1 MLTLIFRSPNALHE
15 RVCGPTRAIAITP
28 EAIYCDGRE
37 KPVAQFRYALWHVDG
52 AQFTAAEIV
61 GPATITF
68 RSQGSTEAR
77 KRGPFSA
84 LRIISGYLFDG
95 SKMLACAISGKWYTH
110 KEDETFD
117 QIVLDYQEES
127 VPAAHMP
134 GILVV
139 EDNDIERI
147 GLTAFLR
154 GKGYRVV
161 EAHNGQEALDRL
173 DKEVPDL
180 ILLDMQMPQV
190 DGWHFLAERRLDP
203 RLVSVPVV
211 VVTGLANANESLEH
225 EGAEAVVPKP
235 IQPENLLQTVR
246 QFVS

>member
-15 RVCGPTRAIAITP
+15 RVCGPSRTIAITP
-28 EAIYCDGRE
+28 EAIYCDGRLS
-37 KPVAQFRYALWHVDG
+37 AQFRYALWHVDG
-52 AQFTAAEIV
+52 AQFTAAEVV
-61 GPATITF
+61 GPATVAFARHSAPVT
-68 RSQGSTEAR
+68 R
-77 KRGPFSA
+77 KRGPFAS

-95 SKMLACAISGKWYTH
+95 SKLLACAIAGRWYTH
-110 KEDETFD
+110 EEDEEFD
-117 QIVLDYQEES
+117 QIVLEYHEE
-127 VPAAHMP
+127 PAPAERAP

-154 GKGYRVV
+154 GKGYRVF

-180 ILLDMQMPQV
+180 ILLDMKMPQL

-211 VVTGLANANESLEH
+211 IVTGLANVGESLED
-225 EGAEAVVPKP
+225 EDADAVVSKP
-235 IQPENLLQTVR
+235 IQPENLLETVR
-246 QFVS
+246 QLVS